1 MLAAGPASVNDLV
14 DSYENDIVPSRGIDS
29 LPQITDSRQTVTTLN
44 RFSGNTIAISG
55 GCGDIGQATA
65 RRLIQEGAQV
75 TLLDLA
81 PKEALSVDLINHASL
96 TYQHCD
102 VTDRESV
109 EAVLKQVLKTHT
121 RLDVVIANAGM
132 VANQPFLEVD
142 SANLRK
148 TMEVNFFG
156 AFNLAQLAARLMV
169 QQSASARGIRGKVL
183 FTGSWVQD
191 MPFPEGTSYICS
203 KAALK
208 MMAMVMAQE
217 LASQGVRVNL
227 VAPGIVYAGLSKKLH
242 DADPSFRARVAAAI
256 PVNEMQTA
264 ESVADAFAFLCSSDS
279 DYMTGSSLLVDGGT
293 SLVKRS

>member
-1 MLAAGPASVNDLV
+1 M
-14 DSYENDIVPSRGIDS
+14 
-29 LPQITDSRQTVTTLN
+29 TTLK
-44 RFSGNTIAISG
+44 RLSGYTVAISG

-65 RRLIQEGAQV
+65 RRLLEEGARV
-75 TLLDLA
+75 TLLDRVAKDAVSADL
-81 PKEALSVDLINHASL
+81 LSHTDLSYL
-96 TYQHCD
+96 YCD
-102 VTDRESV
+102 VTDRTSV
-109 EAVLKQVLKTHT
+109 EAALQRATEGKD
-121 RLDVVIANAGM
+121 RLDAVIANAGM
-132 VANQPFLEVD
+132 VANEPFLQLD
-142 SANLRK
+142 PANMRK

-169 QQSASARGIRGKVL
+169 QQSASSNGVRGKVL

-242 DADPSFRARVAAAI
+242 DADPAFRSRVAAAI
-256 PVNEMQTA
+256 PLNEMQTA

-279 DYMTGSSLLVDGGT
+279 DYMTGSSLLVDGGA

>member
-1 MLAAGPASVNDLV
+1 LAS
-14 DSYENDIVPSRGIDS
+14 
-29 LPQITDSRQTVTTLN
+29 LN
-44 RFSGNTIAISG
+44 RLSGNTIAISG

-65 RRLIQEGAQV
+65 RRLLQEGAQV
-75 TLLDLA
+75 ALLDLA
-81 PKEALSVDLINHASL
+81 PKDALSPDLAGNPGV
-96 TYQHCD
+96 TYLHCD
-102 VTDRESV
+102 VTDRGSV
-109 EAVLKQVLKTHT
+109 DGALQRIRDAHP
-121 RLDVVIANAGM
+121 RLDAVVANAGM

-142 SANLRK
+142 TAKLRT

-156 AFNLAQLAARLMV
+156 AFHLAQAAARLMV
-169 QQSASARGIRGKVL
+169 QQPVSDRGIRGKIL

-191 MPFPEGTSYICS
+191 MPFPHGTSYICS

-217 LASQGVRVNL
+217 LATQGVRVNL

-242 DADPSFRARVAAAI
+242 DADPSFRERVAAAI

-264 ESVADAFAFLCSSDS
+264 ESVADAFAFLCSADS

>member
-1 MLAAGPASVNDLV
+1 LSSIKRL
-14 DSYENDIVPSRGIDS
+14 SES
-29 LPQITDSRQTVTTLN
+29 
-44 RFSGNTIAISG
+44 TIAISG

-65 RRLIQEGAQV
+65 RRLLQEGAKV
-75 TLLDLA
+75 ILLDRA
-81 PKEALSVDLINHASL
+81 PEEALSAELLNNKDL
-96 TYQHCD
+96 TYLHCD
-102 VTDRESV
+102 VTDRDSV
-109 EAVLKQVLKTHT
+109 AAALRQVMEIHK
-121 RLDVVIANAGM
+121 RLDVAIANAGM
-132 VANQPFLEVD
+132 VANQPFLQVD
-142 SANLRK
+142 PANLRR

-169 QQSASARGIRGKVL
+169 EQSASAGGVRGKVL

-242 DADPSFRARVAAAI
+242 DADPAFRTRVAAAI
-256 PVNEMQTA
+256 PLNEMQTA
-264 ESVADAFAFLCSSDS
+264 ESVGDAFAFLCSSDS

>member
-1 MLAAGPASVNDLV
+1 LT
-14 DSYENDIVPSRGIDS
+14 S
-29 LPQITDSRQTVTTLN
+29 LKRLSGRTV
-44 RFSGNTIAISG
+44 AISG
-55 GCGDIGQATA
+55 GCGDIAQATA
-65 RRLIQEGAQV
+65 RRLIQEGARV
-75 TLLDLA
+75 VALDLA
-81 PKEALSVDLINHASL
+81 PREALSADLLQEEGLAYL
-96 TYQHCD
+96 YCD
-102 VTDRESV
+102 VTDRGSV
-109 EAVLKQVLKTHT
+109 ESALKRVLETHG

-132 VANQPFLEVD
+132 VANEPFLQID
-142 SANLRK
+142 PTNLRK

-156 AFNLAQLAARLMV
+156 AFNLAQLGARLMV
-169 QQSASARGIRGKVL
+169 EQSPSSSGIRGKVL

-191 MPFPEGTSYICS
+191 MPFPEGTSYISS

-217 LASQGVRVNL
+217 LAAHGVRVNL

-242 DADPSFRARVAAAI
+242 DADPAFRTRVAAAI

>member
-1 MLAAGPASVNDLV
+1 LTSVKRL
-14 DSYENDIVPSRGIDS
+14 SES
-29 LPQITDSRQTVTTLN
+29 TV
-44 RFSGNTIAISG
+44 AISG

-65 RRLIQEGAQV
+65 RRLIQEGAHV
-75 TLLDLA
+75 VLLDRA
-81 PKEALSVDLINHASL
+81 PRETLSPDLLNHKDVAYLS
-96 TYQHCD
+96 CD
-102 VTDRESV
+102 VTDRNSV
-109 EAVLKQVLKTHT
+109 ESALRRVVELHG

-132 VANQPFLEVD
+132 VANEPFLQID
-142 SANLRK
+142 PANLKK

-156 AFNLAQLAARLMV
+156 AFNLAQLAARVMV
-169 QQSASARGIRGKVL
+169 EQPASARGIRGKVL

-191 MPFPEGTSYICS
+191 MPFPEGTSYIAS

-217 LASQGVRVNL
+217 LASKGVRVNL

-242 DADPSFRARVAAAI
+242 DADPAFRTRVAAAI
-256 PVNEMQTA
+256 PLNEMQTA
-264 ESVADAFAFLCSSDS
+264 ESVGDAFAFLCSSDS

>member
-1 MLAAGPASVNDLV
+1 MTECSQ
-14 DSYENDIVPSRGIDS
+14 SQYSRHTLTS
-29 LPQITDSRQTVTTLN
+29 LKRLSESTV
-44 RFSGNTIAISG
+44 AISG

-65 RRLIQEGAQV
+65 RRLIQEGAHV
-75 TLLDLA
+75 VLLDRA
-81 PKEALSVDLINHASL
+81 PSDALSPDLRNDKDLAYL
-96 TYQHCD
+96 CCD
-102 VTDRESV
+102 VTDRASV
-109 EAVLKQVLKTHT
+109 ESALREVVKLHG

-132 VANQPFLEVD
+132 VANERFLQID
-142 SANLRK
+142 PANLRR

-169 QQSASARGIRGKVL
+169 EQSPSSRGIRGKML

-191 MPFPEGTSYICS
+191 MPFPEGTSYISS

-242 DADPSFRARVAAAI
+242 DADPAFRTRVAAAI
-256 PVNEMQTA
+256 PLNEMQTA
-264 ESVADAFAFLCSSDS
+264 ESVGDAFAFLCSSDS

-293 SLVKRS
+293 TLVKRS